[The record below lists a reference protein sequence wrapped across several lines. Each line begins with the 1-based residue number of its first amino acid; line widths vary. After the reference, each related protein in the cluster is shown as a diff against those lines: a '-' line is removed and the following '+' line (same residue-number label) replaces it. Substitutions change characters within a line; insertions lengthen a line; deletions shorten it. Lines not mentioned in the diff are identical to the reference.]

1 METGSSGGF
10 RVDGSSNRPDAG
22 EGELLMQWPKAAR
35 HSRWPI
41 RAARVGETFDWLVDE
56 GEGCGPVAGAAVR
69 KEAAGYATGSG
80 RE

>member
-1 METGSSGGF
+1 M
-10 RVDGSSNRPDAG
+10 RW
-22 EGELLMQWPKAAR
+22 LKAAR
-35 HSRWPI
+35 NSRWPI